1 MNIQVGDKVSWNW
14 GSGKGTG
21 EVVERFTDEVTR
33 TLKGSEVK
41 RNATQDEPAFL
52 IRQDDGDEVLKSIS
66 EIEEV

>member
-1 MNIQVGDKVSWNW
+1 MSIQVGDKVSWNW

-41 RNATQDEPAFL
+41 RNASRDEPAFL